1 MGKRILVEGI
11 MHLGDLIASSAI
23 IGPLKREYPDSHITY
38 LITPGMETAIES
50 MPQVDD
56 YIVYRY
62 KSGGDIKGVWELSRK
77 MKRGNY
83 DIFVSFD
90 PRDRTA
96 IAALLGAIPVRIAS
110 GSVFGWHVNGFKRSF
125 YTNFVSL
132 LDYDLEQHLTGEAF
146 LESVNRLFAT
156 SIKDEDRPCLEV
168 PEDVFA
174 SFKQSKKLDLNS
186 GSYVCLCLST
196 VDSRRSWPSEY
207 WSATIEQVI
216 TSIGPVVL
224 VGTKEDFPLA
234 EATQGMLPKSLQDNV
249 INLCGKTSLQEL
261 FAVLQNAKL
270 TMNID
275 NGIGH
280 MAAALDC
287 PTITLFPTK
296 SPKRFLPM
304 GKKAQAVVPHK
315 QGEQIEL
322 EQVLAAVKQF

>member
-96 IAALLGAIPVRIAS
+96 IAALLGAILVRIAS

-132 LDYDLEQHLTGEAF
+132 SDYDLDNHLTGEAF
-146 LESVNRLFAT
+146 LESVKRLFAT
-156 SIKDEDRPCLEV
+156 SIKAEDRPCLKVSEGIFESLQQADKV
-168 PEDVFA
+168 NL
-174 SFKQSKKLDLNS
+174 QS
-186 GSYVCLCLST
+186 GSYVCMCLST
-196 VDSRRSWPSEY
+196 VDSRRSWPIEY
-207 WSATIEQVI
+207 WVETIKQVL
-216 TSIGPVVL
+216 TMLGPVIL
-224 VGTKEDFPLA
+224 IGTKDDNDLA
-234 EATQGMLPKSLQDNV
+234 EQTEKMLPESFQDKV
-249 INLCGKTSLQEL
+249 TNLCGKTSLEEL
-261 FAVLQNAKL
+261 FAILQNAKL
-270 TMNID
+270 TVNID
-275 NGIGH
+275 NGVGH
-280 MAAALDC
+280 MAAALGC
-287 PTITLFPTK
+287 PTLTLFPTK
-296 SPKRFLPM
+296 NPKRFLPM
-304 GKKAQAVVPHK
+304 SDKARAVTPKK
-315 QGEQIEL
+315 QGEQITL
-322 EQVLAAVKQF
+322 EQVLSEVKQF